1 MVRIFL
7 LFGFLV
13 SSVLSIAATWWIRP
27 AVAAVGKAT
36 AEKPAA
42 DLGIHGSP
50 ATDQAEARKLPPAT
64 QQVAEV
70 NNEPS
75 AKPPEATGGG
85 GLFVPPFDPLDLT
98 GEQIRVLHR
107 SYDFARALQVREEEL
122 VAREQAVAA
131 ATLELEKRIA
141 LLEAQV
147 SSERQRLS
155 QEMEAKLG
163 EREAGLKETETRQQ
177 AKESQ
182 LNRLA
187 ADMRARLD
195 ERVNKIAAVYESMKP
210 KKAAAIFS
218 QMDANEAAT
227 ILFVLPDQLRSQIVA
242 ELDPGL
248 AGALL
253 KTPFAA
259 ELSAMMPDRK

>member
-7 LFGFLV
+7 IFGFLV

-27 AVAAVGKAT
+27 AVAAVDKAT
-36 AEKPAA
+36 PERPAA
-42 DLGIHGSP
+42 APDIHGSP
-50 ATDQAEARKLPPAT
+50 ATKQAEDRELLSAT
-64 QQVAEV
+64 RQIAEV
-70 NNEPS
+70 KNEQS
-75 AKPPEATGGG
+75 APPPEATGA
-85 GLFVPPFDPLDLT
+85 GLFVRPFDPLDLT
-98 GEQIRVLHR
+98 GEQIRVLQR
-107 SYDFARALQVREEEL
+107 SYDFARALQSREEEL
-122 VAREQAVAA
+122 VARERAVAA

-155 QEMEAKLG
+155 QEIEAKLG
-163 EREAGLKETETRQQ
+163 EREARLKDTETRQR
-177 AKESQ
+177 AKESE